1 MVIKDWVNVYNLL
14 IDIFSS
20 LIKYIV
26 VDVGVD
32 SQSFSNGVLFGDFM
46 LWMIQMQLKLMLSNI
61 VSFFSY
67 KMLVQIGIM
76 IDFSDGKLE
85 LDVDK
90 FIVVLKKDVSGVGVL
105 IVGDGKKIGIMIIIG
120 SNLISWFLIMGII
133 KVVIDGVSK
142 ILNKLIK
149 DYNVV
154 SDCIDVQVVC
164 YKE

>member
-1 MVIKDWVNVYNLL
+1 
-14 IDIFSS
+14 
-20 LIKYIV
+20 
-26 VDVGVD
+26 
-32 SQSFSNGVLFGDFM
+32 
-46 LWMIQMQLKLMLSNI
+46 
-61 VSFFSY
+61 
-67 KMLVQIGIM
+67 M

-154 SDCIDVQVVC
+154 SDCIDV
-164 YKE
+164 

>member
-133 KVVIDGVSK
+133 KVVIDSVM
-142 ILNKLIK
+142 
-149 DYNVV
+149 
-154 SDCIDVQVVC
+154 
-164 YKE
+164 

>member
-1 MVIKDWVNVYNLL
+1 
-14 IDIFSS
+14 
-20 LIKYIV
+20 
-26 VDVGVD
+26 
-32 SQSFSNGVLFGDFM
+32 
-46 LWMIQMQLKLMLSNI
+46 
-61 VSFFSY
+61 
-67 KMLVQIGIM
+67 M

-90 FIVVLKKDVSGVGVL
+90 FIAVLKKDVSGVGVL

-154 SDCIDVQVVC
+154 SDCIDV
-164 YKE
+164 

>member
-1 MVIKDWVNVYNLL
+1 
-14 IDIFSS
+14 
-20 LIKYIV
+20 
-26 VDVGVD
+26 
-32 SQSFSNGVLFGDFM
+32 
-46 LWMIQMQLKLMLSNI
+46 
-61 VSFFSY
+61 
-67 KMLVQIGIM
+67 M

-105 IVGDGKKIGIMIIIG
+105 IVGDGKKIGIIIIIG

-154 SDCIDVQVVC
+154 SDCIDV
-164 YKE
+164 

>member
-90 FIVVLKKDVSGVGVL
+90 FIAVLKKDVSGVGVL